1 MKKIRTYF
9 PVTCLALLSITSNAQ
24 NSESLINENL
34 DRTTLAYNTS
44 PELTLWENIAG
55 QSGDINEAKS
65 LNAVYNLTEQQ
76 IVVSG
81 TKINGDV
88 EVWDLNGNTIAEKR
102 SGNKKT
108 ILKVKAIPQ
117 GTYYINYSNG
127 DYAEGLTLVIK

>member
-1 MKKIRTYF
+1 MKKISTYF
-9 PVTCLALLSITSNAQ
+9 PAACLAFLSIATNAQ
-24 NSESLINENL
+24 NRESLTNENF

-108 ILKVKAIPQ
+108 ILKVKVMPS
-117 GTYYINYSNG
+117 GTYYINYNNG
-127 DYAEGLTLVIK
+127 EYSEGLKLVIK